1 MPKIQYF
8 ILLSNEG
15 DFLKKLDENMW
26 RSVYYYDDATTFETY
41 EEATFYLNDMSIR
54 SIWPQAKVE
63 SILV

>member
-15 DFLKKLDENMW
+15 DFLKKLDEDMW
-26 RSVYYYDDATTFETY
+26 KSVYYYDDATIFETY
-41 EEATFYLNDMSIR
+41 EEAIFYLSDMSIR